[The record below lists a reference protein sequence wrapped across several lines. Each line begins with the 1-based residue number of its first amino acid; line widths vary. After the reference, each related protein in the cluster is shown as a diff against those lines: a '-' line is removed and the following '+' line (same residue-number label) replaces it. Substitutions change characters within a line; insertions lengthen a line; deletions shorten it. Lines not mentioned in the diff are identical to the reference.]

1 MTLCF
6 RKTIIQKTTSKYKDS
21 DQIYNDF
28 NNRKINHIVSVNIL
42 NENAN
47 LTDCKYAVF
56 ANYSS
61 SEVIGPQRLGRSQRH
76 KSLIIIMPYY
86 ENTREQ
92 EILENMIKDFNKD
105 TIYTIHT
112 LGELGEF
119 IKK

>member
-1 MTLCF
+1 MTLGF

-61 SEVIGPQRLGRSQRH
+61 SEVIGPQRLGRLLRH
-76 KSLIIIMPYY
+76 KSPIIIMPFY
-86 ENTREQ
+86 EGTREQ

-105 TIYTIHT
+105 AIYTTHIIND
-112 LGELGEF
+112 LDEVV
-119 IKK
+119 